1 MIASSSSVGGGT
13 SDVISAMNACV
24 SGIHLRNVFLLF
36 DLALIRQV
44 LRLLPLGNW
53 GPV

>member
-13 SDVISAMNACV
+13 SDVISASV
-24 SGIHLRNVFLLF
+24 SGIHLRNVVLLF